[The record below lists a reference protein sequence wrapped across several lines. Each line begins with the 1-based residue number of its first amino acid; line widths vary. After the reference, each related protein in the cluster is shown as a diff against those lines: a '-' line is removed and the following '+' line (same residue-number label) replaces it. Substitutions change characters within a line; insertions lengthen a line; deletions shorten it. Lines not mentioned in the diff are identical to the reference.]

1 MMNKKTVITVVI
13 AVVIVLL
20 IGGAAAFYFWP
31 KKLAQAP
38 APTPKQEIDALT
50 FYDWW
55 TSPGESSAINGL
67 IALYTKQYPS
77 TAVIPTSVVGG
88 AGYSLMGIVKPLVT
102 AGQAPDSFQMHA
114 AYEGLPYY
122 KAGLLDPID
131 DIWQSENLA
140 AVIPKVAQ
148 DMNKFDGHYYSVPV
162 DIHRVNLVWYNAGL
176 LKKNNIDVADLTTW
190 DAFFAACDKLKATG
204 VENPIRMG
212 ESWTAAQ
219 VFEQIVA
226 SEGIDFYQDWIN
238 GKVTSPDDSHLIQ
251 AFTIFKKYIS
261 YVNSDN
267 GSLSWNDA
275 IGPVI
280 KGDSAFELMG
290 DWANQEF
297 KLADK
302 TYGVDYGAFPSPG
315 TQGVYGL
322 DIDTFQRPKNISHP
336 INADRWLKLVSSKDG
351 EDTFN
356 PLKGSISPR
365 TDADVSKYD
374 TYQQSAIKDF
384 WQAKYMFPSVVH
396 GSGAPQSFKI
406 KLEDIIA
413 DFIINQDITKAATA
427 LTNYSAVISDEY
439 TITWSLK

>member
-1 MMNKKTVITVVI
+1 MMNKKTVITAVV

-31 KKLAQAP
+31 KKSAQAP
-38 APTPKQEIDALT
+38 APAPKQEIDALS

-55 TSPGESSAINGL
+55 TSPGESSAIKAL
-67 IALYTKQYPS
+67 IALFTKQYPN

-102 AGQAPDSFQMHA
+102 AGQAPDAFQMHA
-114 AYEGLPYY
+114 AYEGMPYY

-131 DIWQSENLA
+131 DIWASENLA
-140 AVIPKVAQ
+140 AVIPKVVQ

-162 DIHRVNLVWYNAGL
+162 DIHRANLIWYNKTL
-176 LKKNNIDVADLTTW
+176 LDKHNIKVEDLSTW
-190 DAFFAACDKLKATG
+190 DSFFAACDKLKDAG
-204 VENPIRMG
+204 IQYPIRLG

-226 SEGIDFYQDWIN
+226 GQGIDFYQDWIN
-238 GKVTSPDDSHLIQ
+238 GKVTSPDDPRLIQ
-251 AFTIFKKYIS
+251 AFTTLKKYVS
-261 YVNSDN
+261 YVNPDN
-267 GSLSWNDA
+267 SSMSWNDA

-297 KLADK
+297 VLAGK
-302 TYGVDYGAFPSPG
+302 AYGVDYGAFPSPG

-322 DIDTFQRPKNISHP
+322 VIDTFQRPKNISHP
-336 INADRWLKLVSSKDG
+336 TNADRWLKLASSRDG

-356 PLKGSISPR
+356 PLKGSISAR
-365 TDADVSKYD
+365 TDADISKYGP
-374 TYQQSAIKDF
+374 YQQSAISDF
-384 WQAKYMFPSVVH
+384 WKAKYMFPSVVH

-406 KLEDIIA
+406 KLEDIVA
-413 DFIINQDITKAATA
+413 DFLVNQDISKAATA
-427 LTNYSAVISDEY
+427 LANYSAVISDEY